1 MLTSGGNRDVLL
13 SNVKTRCLV
22 KQSSVVLRGWR
33 GEIQLHREATVGAG
47 GSLKI
52 SLRPGAAHVL
62 PLSHGLIG
70 VK

>member
-47 GSLKI
+47 G
-52 SLRPGAAHVL
+52 
-62 PLSHGLIG
+62 LSQNKPETRSGTCPAPQSRINWG
-70 VK
+70 